1 MESYIVFIPIFL
13 TLANCA
19 ISIFYTARI
28 NVNIHALEQS
38 VIRMYTLLE
47 SRQRYIAPQPSAPL
61 APPGYGYV
69 YLPEDPNNQ
78 GISGLNVV

>member
-1 MESYIVFIPIFL
+1 
-13 TLANCA
+13 
-19 ISIFYTARI
+19 
-28 NVNIHALEQS
+28 VNIHALEQS